1 MFRINV
7 VSFVLAGVFVLA
19 LTPAAFAQSG
29 QRLDP
34 AAGPGTSCAQSDLRS
49 DANGPFGLD
58 TGSILT
64 RTFGGSCPE
73 NSYPTAPGR
82 GAGAR

>member
-7 VSFVLAGVFVLA
+7 VSFVLAGLFVLA
-19 LTPAAFAQSG
+19 FTPAAFAESG
-29 QRLDP
+29 QRLDL
-34 AAGPGTSCAQSDLRS
+34 AAGSGACAQSDLRS

-58 TGSILT
+58 TGSVLT

-82 GAGAR
+82 GAGGR